1 MTVRLHVG
9 GGVDGVAVPDQELV
23 DWETESRAVG
33 DIEGEGRAR
42 VVARA
47 RQLARALAAQR
58 GETVLVLD
66 GADVDAFDP
75 PGPVPA
81 EPTPWVTG
89 VPLAGFTALLVVV
102 ALLAL
107 TAGVAQLNALLA
119 VVVLLVVVGGL
130 APSAWLARE
139 RPVWR
144 WVSLGFAVGVVL
156 VGIWLVLSAIA

>member
-9 GGVDGVAVPDQELV
+9 GGVDGVAAPEADLV
-23 DWETESRAVG
+23 DWETVSRAVG
-33 DIEGEGRAR
+33 DTQGEGRAV

-47 RQLARALAAQR
+47 RQLARALAEQR
-58 GETVLVLD
+58 GETVLILD

-75 PGPVPA
+75 PVPV

-102 ALLAL
+102 TLLAL

-119 VVVLLVVVGGL
+119 VVVTLVVVGGL
-130 APSAWLARE
+130 APSAWRARE

-156 VGIWLVLSAIA
+156 VGVRLLLLTLA